1 MGEEE
6 QDGAVP
12 CSLPS
17 SKTMHS
23 PHPEKLHLSIVAEI
37 FLKDYLLV
45 LAVGFRYLS
54 RVQWFRPTIISFT
67 CFIYSVLHTFSEK
80 SSGTFLARNKTK
92 QKKQKPRW
100 KISLSSVEDEIPFQF
115 FIPHSSLK

>member
-54 RVQWFRPTIISFT
+54 RVQWFRPTVISFT
-67 CFIYSVLHTFSEK
+67 VSFTQSFTPLVKNRQVLS
-80 SSGTFLARNKTK
+80 
-92 QKKQKPRW
+92 
-100 KISLSSVEDEIPFQF
+100 
-115 FIPHSSLK
+115 